1 MTRSKRKNLDGDM
14 KTLLNGA
21 KNTVGAAWKDSKD
34 TIGDFKPML
43 TYLLDKWKNNKT
55 NQALIISII
64 ISTFAIFV
72 LYFTLCGLVNTVD
85 TCEPSGKEKQL
96 KLNRF
101 RNSVQVLLTFIPLLI
116 LSFTLPSHHATTIFR
131 WILLIVVISSSLSS
145 LILLGQVGADN
156 SISGV
161 LISIL
166 VLIAVIAVLIAV
178 FYGVNNK
185 EFFNKT
191 SFPIEPAAEP

>member
-21 KNTVGAAWKDSKD
+21 KDTVGAAWEDSKD

-145 LILLGQVGADN
+145 LILLGQVGANN
-156 SISGV
+156 SISWV

-166 VLIAVIAVLIAV
+166 VLIAVIAALITV
-178 FYGVNNK
+178 FYGVNRK
-185 EFFNKT
+185 IFNKAL
-191 SFPIEPAAEP
+191 FPIEPAAEP

>member
-1 MTRSKRKNLDGDM
+1 MTRSKRKNLDG
-14 KTLLNGA
+14 NI
-21 KNTVGAAWKDSKD
+21 KNTISSALEDSKQ
-34 TIGDFKPML
+34 TIEDFKPMFNYL
-43 TYLLDKWKNNKT
+43 TEKFKSNKT
-55 NQALIISII
+55 NKFLIVSIF
-64 ISTFAIFV
+64 TLTLVIFV

-85 TCEPSGKEKQL
+85 TCEPIDKEKQL

-101 RNSVQVLLTFIPLLI
+101 RNSVQVLLTFIPLLV

-131 WILLIVVISSSLSS
+131 WILLIVVIFSSLSS

-166 VLIAVIAVLIAV
+166 VLIAVIAALISV

-185 EFFNKT
+185 KFFNKAL
-191 SFPIEPAAEP
+191 FPIEPAAEP